1 MPIINVTTLQDILG
15 GTAPTDAIFTA
26 YMMRTGTRAVRVLDD
41 EVIFPAQINVKFV
54 DGEPEEPIELET
66 PPADCY
72 WSIRIKGPER
82 VLLRTNVI
90 LPAGAGPFDFDE
102 LIEVDPTTALPDA
115 GTALADAFLESIET
129 ATQGA
134 TGPTGPS
141 GATGPTGP
149 AVTGPTGGT
158 GPTGA
163 TGATGATGPTGDTG
177 PTGASALWNFTGT
190 YGGGTAYAIGD
201 VATYEGQTW
210 YRIDANGGTV
220 GNTPVEGTFW
230 TLIAAEGAD
239 ADTGDITFDG
249 VQIIGA
255 GTASGDGLGAGT
267 IELVPDATLNSDQY
281 LIIDPT
287 APGHI
292 HIRAGG
298 EQDDSTAELILGAE
312 KTNVKVIDHNGTV
325 KISTTYENNIIQ
337 LSNEGV
343 TTSSTF
349 LTTTNPELHYVIGE
363 GWTVKNANG
372 SVTVPLTDADSP
384 EPGEVTFTVAEE
396 DFFVPDDSYQFFPPT
411 DNPDGDIQW
420 EFAPNGAIYGPAM
433 GGVKVPAIT
442 NVQAGEELFVY
453 ANRAQL
459 NVSAGK
465 DVNVYSDEGDIILN
479 SDVGGE
485 YLGSANSPENQ
496 IATIGDL
503 GEDTSFTVAG
513 GTLGTAPTFNG
524 APLFTG
530 SYVKT
535 GPMVHFR
542 IDVDFDN
549 ITSFGTG
556 QYYLDLPFPAKYNYE
571 FTTGCL
577 HDISATRDYP
587 MTGHIYAGE
596 SRMLLK
602 SLDASGNSAY
612 AVPFTATAPIT
623 LTTADNFHISGNYI
637 EDPEAP

>member
-1 MPIINVTTLQDILG
+1 MTSNNTSEYKVIADVIVSPDRDLIVNIAGDMYKGSISSQNKYVTASELG
-15 GTAPTDAIFTA
+15 
-26 YMMRTGTRAVRVLDD
+26 
-41 EVIFPAQINVKFV
+41 E
-54 DGEPEEPIELET
+54 
-66 PPADCY
+66 
-72 WSIRIKGPER
+72 
-82 VLLRTNVI
+82 
-90 LPAGAGPFDFDE
+90 
-102 LIEVDPTTALPDA
+102 
-115 GTALADAFLESIET
+115 
-129 ATQGA
+129 
-134 TGPTGPS
+134 
-141 GATGPTGP
+141 
-149 AVTGPTGGT
+149 
-158 GPTGA
+158 
-163 TGATGATGPTGDTG
+163 
-177 PTGASALWNFTGT
+177 
-190 YGGGTAYAIGD
+190 GGGA
-201 VATYEGQTW
+201 
-210 YRIDANGGTV
+210 AN
-220 GNTPVEGTFW
+220 
-230 TLIAAEGAD
+230 
-239 ADTGDITFDG
+239 TGDITFDG

-312 KTNVKVIDHNGTV
+312 KTNVKVSDNNGAV
-325 KISTTYENNIIQ
+325 RISTTYENNIIQ

-349 LTTTNPELHYVIGE
+349 VTSSNPELHYVISE

-372 SVTVPLTDADSP
+372 SVAVEITSATSP
-384 EPGEVTFTVAEE
+384 EPGEVTFTVAEAN
-396 DFFVPDDSYQFFPPT
+396 FFVPEDSYQFFPPT

-465 DVNVYSDEGDIILN
+465 DVNVYSEGGDIILN
-479 SDVGGE
+479 AADGGE
-485 YLGSANSPENQ
+485 YIGSNYPGNQ
-496 IATIGDL
+496 IAIIEDL
-503 GEDTSFTVAG
+503 GEDQTFTVVG
-513 GTLGTAPTFNG
+513 GTLGNAPTFTG

-542 IDVDFDN
+542 IDVDMDN

-556 QYYLDLPFPAKYNYE
+556 QYYLDLPFPAKYNYL
-571 FTTGCL
+571 FRNACL
-577 HDISATRDYP
+577 HDVSMPRQYGLS
-587 MTGHIYAGE
+587 GHVEAGQ
-596 SRMLLK
+596 SRMLLFYT
-602 SLDASGNSAY
+602 DTSGQDYAFDYNSPAL
-612 AVPFTATAPIT
+612 
-623 LTTADNFHISGNYI
+623 LTVNDSFHVSGDYI
-637 EDPEAP
+637 WEPEAP